1 MAGGEGVELATA
13 YLSLVPSMKGTEK
26 TIASQVGGATKA
38 AGAQAEKDIAG
49 GITKGGESGG
59 KGLRGFLSKQFGGL
73 GEELSGGIKAALGGL
88 VIGGAL
94 KGLYDLGSE
103 FDDMADTIRVGTG
116 ATGKALDGLVS
127 DAKKVGSEVPDSFEE
142 VGQTV
147 ADLNTRLG
155 LTGPQLQKLSRQFL
169 EAGKITGQALDV
181 NKFTAAFNA
190 FDVQGGKTSDV
201 LDEFYRVSQAT
212 GIGMNDLATQVAN
225 QAPILKQFGF
235 SADDSAELV
244 GTLDKAGINVSRT
257 MATLSPAMI
266 QFAKAGK
273 SPKKGLE
280 DTVKQIQAFTK
291 AGDDASALKL
301 AGSIFGTRGASQ
313 FVGALKSGKVNLDN
327 LKKSTGETKDTIDK
341 ATEDT
346 DDFAE
351 KWKIF
356 TNQLKLKLEPAASE
370 VFNLMSEGMDYLS
383 DHSSVLKEIA
393 AGIGAIVATWAA
405 VKIVNGIA
413 ATYSA
418 AVQVIAGVTKVWA
431 AGQAI
436 LNAVMEANPI
446 FLIIGGLVAL
456 GAALVVAYKKSE
468 TFRDIV
474 NGAFGIIKSAAAAV
488 VGFFTNDVPA
498 AFGAVKSAASSVI
511 SWVKGHW
518 SALTGILSAPIGA
531 AADAISGSW
540 NAIVGGVKSLIG
552 KIRGLAGN
560 FGDAGRALIHA
571 FVDGMK
577 NAGGIISGIAGNV
590 WDAVKSLLNSAIS
603 KINSAL
609 DFTIHI
615 PGPDIHINAGKIPHF
630 AAGTNF
636 YPGGIGLVG
645 ENGPE
650 LVSLPRGSQITPA
663 RQTAAMMRVAT
674 PASTASAS
682 SSDQLGLIERVL
694 EAVSRQ
700 PHVLTMTP
708 RTGAAML
715 QFQQNALGNLV

>member
-383 DHSSVLKEIA
+383 DHTGVLKGIA
-393 AGIGAIVATWAA
+393 AGIGAITAA
-405 VKIVNGIA
+405 WIGVKVVNGIA
-413 ATYSA
+413 ATYEA
-418 AVQVIAGVTKVWA
+418 GVKAVSGVTKIWSGA
-431 AGQAI
+431 QAV
-436 LNAVMEANPI
+436 LNAVLSANPI
-446 FLIIGGLVAL
+446 VLIIGSLIAL
-456 GAALVVAYKKSE
+456 GAGLVIAYKKSE

-474 NGAFGIIKSAAAAV
+474 NGAFSAVSDAASFMWNKVLKPTFKWIIDAFLNVADWIVKGADKAFGWIPGLGGKLDKAVDAVDHFKDQVNGKLDGIKKNVDVSV
-488 VGFFTNDVPA
+488 VGHLSVSGPDALKQLLLHPGASGGKASKGVSSKWSMLDGRATGGPVYPGRVYQINEKGQELFAPNVAGRIIPA
-498 AFGAVKSAASSVI
+498 AQTAATMRAASS
-511 SWVKGHW
+511 S
-518 SALTGILSAPIGA
+518 
-531 AADAISGSW
+531 
-540 NAIVGGVKSLIG
+540 
-552 KIRGLAGN
+552 
-560 FGDAGRALIHA
+560 
-571 FVDGMK
+571 
-577 NAGGIISGIAGNV
+577 
-590 WDAVKSLLNSAIS
+590 
-603 KINSAL
+603 
-609 DFTIHI
+609 
-615 PGPDIHINAGKIPHF
+615 
-630 AAGTNF
+630 
-636 YPGGIGLVG
+636 
-645 ENGPE
+645 
-650 LVSLPRGSQITPA
+650 
-663 RQTAAMMRVAT
+663 
-674 PASTASAS
+674 ASTAPGGPSI
-682 SSDQLGLIERVL
+682 GELIEKM
-694 EAVSRQ
+694 AAAISMQ
-700 PHVLTMTP
+700 PHYVVLTP
-708 RTGAAML
+708 RTGAAVL
-715 QFQQNALGNLV
+715 QFQQNALANLG